1 MYENLSFPYGSG
13 TYAIYLRKSR
23 KDLDAEAMGEG
34 ETLSRHLDILKA
46 LAKRMELNVVK
57 VYAEVV
63 SGESIDARPQM
74 QELLRDVETGIYDVI
89 LLIRDVWPRPSSFPT
104 R

>member
-1 MYENLSFPYGSG
+1 MPSTCGSP
-13 TYAIYLRKSR
+13 R

-34 ETLSRHLDILKA
+34 ETLSRHLYILKA

-63 SGESIDARPQM
+63 SGESIDARPH
-74 QELLRDVETGIYDVI
+74 DAGTA
-89 LLIRDVWPRPSSFPT
+89 P
-104 R
+104 

>member
-1 MYENLSFPYGSG
+1 MYEDLSFLYGSG

-63 SGESIDARPQM
+63 LENPLTPVLRCRSCSVMWRPVSM
-74 QELLRDVETGIYDVI
+74 MVSWSLK
-89 LLIRDVWPRPSSFPT
+89 
-104 R
+104 